1 MLKFFTKI
9 TGDDYNML
17 LNDTPSSR
25 KKVVLFANILFV
37 PVLLWFFSA
46 YALATRIFGTSQL
59 GGLFI
64 GIMAASFIFLIERA
78 ILMSNGNRW
87 IAAFRIVMGLCIASI
102 GSIVVDEAI
111 FHSDIERQLHIN
123 KETYIQ
129 TEKAKIQ
136 REYNAKLLTL
146 QSVREEKGKA
156 WQVALQEVSKESDGS
171 GGSKLRGSGEIAKLK
186 KELANDQLG
195 DYQQARNDF
204 TMLQEEMHIKL
215 EKLEEKVNASYNGS
229 MLLNRIKAM
238 FDLVIAEKTM
248 RFTYI
253 IFTLLIWCIE
263 FLVVLMKMNHVETNY
278 ERKLK
283 LIEQIGEKRMSK
295 IGNKD
300 NNWYDGGIGH
310 TSTKNLRS
318 IINQGP
324 PRFIN

>member
-204 TMLQEEMHIKL
+204 TMLQEEMQIKL

-248 RFTYI
+248 LFTYI

-263 FLVVLMKMNHVETNY
+263 FLVVLMKLNHVETNY
-278 ERKLK
+278 ERKLQ

-300 NNWYDGGIGH
+300 NNWV
-310 TSTKNLRS
+310 
-318 IINQGP
+318 
-324 PRFIN
+324 